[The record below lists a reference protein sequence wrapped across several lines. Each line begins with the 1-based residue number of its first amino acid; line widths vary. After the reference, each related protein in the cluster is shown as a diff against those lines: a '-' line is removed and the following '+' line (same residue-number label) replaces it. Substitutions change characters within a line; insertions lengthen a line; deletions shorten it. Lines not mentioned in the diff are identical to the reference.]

1 MFAKRVSVRLWWPLG
16 ALLSV
21 VAVSVALACNGDGE
35 VERTIVISFTTP
47 TAVPTTTPT
56 PTPTPSPTPT
66 PTPSPNVCGDNP
78 DAAPASVLQVQEPQ
92 PGEKVRAS
100 FHLRGWGSTEGFQK
114 IGVGVAVLDANQEVV
129 LVLDPVPAQPRAF
142 RALPPKLENTEFSSP
157 FGVDI
162 QITSV
167 AGPTL
172 FCLWVF
178 LDTDAEGNP
187 KGVVQV
193 PVLVAP

>member
-1 MFAKRVSVRLWWPLG
+1 
-16 ALLSV
+16 
-21 VAVSVALACNGDGE
+21 LACNGNGE
-35 VERTIVISFTTP
+35 AERTISISFTTP
-47 TAVPTTTPT
+47 TAVPTATSTST

-66 PTPSPNVCGDNP
+66 PTPNPDVCGVNP
-78 DAAPASVLQVQEPQ
+78 DPAPASDLQVQEPQ
-92 PGEKVRAS
+92 PGEKVRAP
-100 FHLRGWGSTEGFQK
+100 FHLRGWGSTESFQQ
-114 IGVGVAVLDANQEVV
+114 IGVGVAVIDADREVV

-142 RALPPKLENTEFSSP
+142 RALPSGLENTEFSSP

-162 QITSV
+162 QITDL

-178 LDTDAEGNP
+178 LETDEEGTP

-193 PVLVAP
+193 PVLVTP

>member
-1 MFAKRVSVRLWWPLG
+1 M
-16 ALLSV
+16 LLAV
-21 VAVSVALACNGDGE
+21 VAVSVALACNGDGGA
-35 VERTIVISFTTP
+35 ERTIVISFNTP
-47 TAVPTTTPT
+47 TAVPTTTST

-66 PTPSPNVCGDNP
+66 PTPTPAPNPNVCGVNP
-78 DAAPASVLQVQEPQ
+78 DPAPASVLQVQEPQ

-114 IGVGVAVLDANQEVV
+114 VGVGVAVINAGGDIV

-142 RALPPKLENTEFSSP
+142 RALPSGLENTEFSSP
-157 FGVDI
+157 FGVDV
-162 QITSV
+162 QIPGI
-167 AGPTL
+167 AGPTS

-178 LDTDAEGNP
+178 LDTDEEGSP